1 MTSHWHEFIYDQF
14 EIKIMKIDNKIP
26 WGLATG
32 TLGITI
38 VGMFGGTAI
47 LGIASIIGGTCALVT
62 ALSARQ

>member
-1 MTSHWHEFIYDQF
+1 M
-14 EIKIMKIDNKIP
+14 EINNRIP

-62 ALSARQ
+62 ALPARQQVEKKKFKPGLILELR